1 MPELNQFLDILKRHS
16 IPQEENFS
24 RLLGQTIHTLSNE
37 DKKTR
42 PCNKNKKPG
51 GFVDITQTSPAHTI
65 IVPDLHAR
73 DAFVFNLLST
83 PVSLLGL
90 GENNS
95 EENPGNNVLNSLDNS
110 SIKLV
115 FLGDI
120 LHSERRGYE
129 RWNMAFKEFSN
140 GNILSSYMEEEMI
153 EGLNTMEMLMLLKVS
168 YPENVHIL
176 KGNHENILNSSSGG
190 NFSFYKFAA
199 ESTMVTDFMYERY
212 SPDLILSY
220 NTMENLFPLA
230 LKGNYFL
237 ASHAEPM
244 RPYTKRELINSNLNP
259 ETIFGLTWTREGESQ
274 PDSPDLMLGE
284 FFPDPQK
291 TLYFAGHRTIKQEYI
306 LRENSRFIQIHNPDY
321 YQVGVIPKNGLPPI
335 NKLIRR
341 IKQ

>member
-1 MPELNQFLDILKRHS
+1 MPELNQFLNILKRHS
-16 IPQEENFS
+16 IPQKEDF
-24 RLLGQTIHTLSNE
+24 LHLIKQTIGTLSNE
-37 DKKTR
+37 DKKLR
-42 PCNKNKKPG
+42 PGNKNKKPG
-51 GFVDITQTSPAHTI
+51 GFVDITKSPPVDTI

-73 DAFVFNLLST
+73 DTFIFNLLST
-83 PVSLLGL
+83 PVFLLGL
-90 GENNS
+90 GKRAGEEENN
-95 EENPGNNVLNSLDNS
+95 NNVLNGLKNG
-110 SIKLV
+110 SINLV

-129 RWNMAFKEFSN
+129 RWNMAFKEFSC

-168 YPENVHIL
+168 FPGNVHIL
-176 KGNHENILNSSSGG
+176 KGNHENILNSDSGG

-199 ESTMVTDFMYERY
+199 ESTMVTEFMYERY

-220 NTMENLFPLA
+220 SSMESLFPLA
-230 LKGNYFL
+230 IKGNYFL

-244 RPYTKRELINSNLNP
+244 MPYTKKGLINSNLNP
-259 ETIFGLTWTREGESQ
+259 ETILGLTWTREGESQ

-291 TLYFAGHRTIKQEYI
+291 ALYFAGHRTIRQEYI

-321 YQVGVIPKNGLPPI
+321 YQVAVVPKDGLPPI
-335 NKLIRR
+335 NQLIRR

>member
-1 MPELNQFLDILKRHS
+1 MPELNQFLNILKRHS
-16 IPQEENFS
+16 IPQEEDF
-24 RLLGQTIHTLSNE
+24 LHLIEQTRDSLSNE
-37 DKKTR
+37 DKKLR

-51 GFVDITQTSPAHTI
+51 GLVDITRIPPVDTI

-73 DAFVFNLLST
+73 DAFVFNLLAT
-83 PVSLLGL
+83 PIFLLGL
-90 GENNS
+90 GKKDG
-95 EENPGNNVLNSLDNS
+95 EEEPGSNVLNGLKNG
-110 SIKLV
+110 SINLV

-129 RWNMAFKEFSN
+129 RWNMAFKEFSG

-153 EGLNTMEMLMLLKVS
+153 EGLNTMEMLMHLKVS
-168 YPENVHIL
+168 YPRNVHIL

-212 SPDLILSY
+212 SPELILSY
-220 NTMENLFPLA
+220 NTMEMLFPLA
-230 LKGNYFL
+230 LKGNYFF

-244 RPYTKRELINSNLNP
+244 MPYTKKELINSNLNP
-259 ETIFGLTWTREGESQ
+259 EAIIGLTWTREGESR
-274 PDSPDLMLGE
+274 PGAPDLILKE
-284 FFPDPQK
+284 FFPEPQNA
-291 TLYFAGHRTIKQEYI
+291 LYFVGHRTIKQEYI

-321 YQVGVIPKNGLPPI
+321 YQVGVVPKDGLPPM
-335 NKLIRR
+335 NQLIRR